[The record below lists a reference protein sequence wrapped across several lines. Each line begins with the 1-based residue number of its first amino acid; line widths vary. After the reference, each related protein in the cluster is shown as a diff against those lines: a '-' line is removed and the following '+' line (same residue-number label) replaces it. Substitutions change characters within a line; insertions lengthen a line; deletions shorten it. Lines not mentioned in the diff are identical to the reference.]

1 MMDMLSFELVKAN
14 HRISKLSL
22 QICNF
27 SKAKE
32 SRSIKLKN
40 FFHFII
46 IFFFADCYYCSIGF

>member
-1 MMDMLSFELVKAN
+1 MLSFELVKAN
-14 HRISKLSL
+14 HCISKLSL